1 MLSEGDPPPALQ
13 RQLVDWRLL
22 GAADAVQAGAHR
34 GGQRARRAAGPEG
47 PPR

>member
-22 GAADAVQAGAHR
+22 GAADAVQAGAR
-34 GGQRARRAAGPEG
+34 RVPLQLWRASVPKEPAR
-47 PPR
+47 